1 MAETHISFKKQGFWR
16 VIKVNG
22 TEKLQNIFN
31 LLNEYGCKRTFS
43 FHPELQNRHETSI
56 FFYRT
61 LVEEDSEND
70 NHFKPEWREEIAA
83 KLDVC
88 VPTKMSLA
96 VNKEIRFDIDW
107 SEKAKLFSMY
117 ISLPTSGRSIPLS
130 KATYKSQ
137 DVVIAE
143 IVKWLQKA
151 GCKKIVTKAVV
162 EKVEKNFEQ
171 LSLF

>member
-1 MAETHISFKKQGFWR
+1 MD
-16 VIKVNG
+16 G
-22 TEKLQNIFN
+22 TEKLQKIFD
-31 LLNEYGCKRTFS
+31 LLKEYDCKRTYS
-43 FHPELQNRHETSI
+43 FHPELQYRHETSI

-61 LVEEDSEND
+61 LSEEDSIND
-70 NHFKPEWREEIAA
+70 SHFRPEWREEIVA

-88 VPTKMSLA
+88 VPAKMSLA

-107 SEKAKLFSMY
+107 SERAKLFSMY

-137 DVVIAE
+137 DAVISE
-143 IVKWLQKA
+143 VMKWLQKA
-151 GCKKIVTKAVV
+151 GCKKVIQKVATV
-162 EKVEKNFEQ
+162 KVEKDFEQ